1 MKFDFDI
8 EIYEDMIGLDL
19 TARDYL
25 DFRMN
30 IHITDKG
37 EGFELCTSTF
47 NSAILLGILEGLI
60 DIYEEKGNSFTVE
73 MFESNYEV
81 HFSYDSHYLKVQ
93 RYEASDGEIEIQLS
107 YRLDDFVEAFVKES
121 KKFVQYILKM
131 DEDAYDFE
139 YYKLLND
146 DINVLNNHLKNLI

>member
-37 EGFELCTSTF
+37 EKFELCTSTF

-60 DIYEEKGNSFTVE
+60 DIYEGKGNSFTVE
-73 MFESNYEV
+73 MFESNYEL
-81 HFSYDSHYLKVQ
+81 HFSYNTHYLKVQ
-93 RYEASDGEIEIQLS
+93 RYEASDEEIEIQLS
-107 YRLDDFVEAFVKES
+107 YKLDDFVEAFVKES
-121 KKFVQYILKM
+121 KKFAQYILKM
-131 DEDAYDFE
+131 DEDAFEFE
-139 YYKLLND
+139 YYKVFND
-146 DINVLNNHLKNLI
+146 DINVLNNHLQNLI

>member
-8 EIYEDMIGLDL
+8 EIYEDMIGVAL

-30 IHITDKG
+30 IHITDQGKK
-37 EGFELCTSTF
+37 FELCTSPF

-60 DIYEEKGNSFTVE
+60 DIYEGKGNSFIVE
-73 MFESNYEV
+73 MFESNYEL

-93 RYEASDGEIEIQLS
+93 RYEAFDGEIETKLS
-107 YRLDDFVEAFVKES
+107 YRLDDFAEAFVKES
-121 KKFVQYILKM
+121 KKFAQYILKM
-131 DEDAYDFE
+131 DEDAFEFE
-139 YYKLLND
+139 YYKVFND
-146 DINVLNNHLKNLI
+146 DINVLNNHLQNFI

>member
-37 EGFELCTSTF
+37 ERFELCTSTF

-60 DIYEEKGNSFTVE
+60 DIYEGKENSFIVE
-73 MFESNYEV
+73 MFESNYEL
-81 HFSYDSHYLKVQ
+81 HFSYNAHYLKVQ
-93 RYEASDGEIEIQLS
+93 RYESSDEEIETKLS
-107 YRLDDFVEAFVKES
+107 YKLDDFVEAFVKES
-121 KKFVQYILKM
+121 KRFAQYILKM
-131 DEDAYDFE
+131 DEDAFDFE
-139 YYKLLND
+139 YYKVFND
-146 DINVLNNHLKNLI
+146 DINVLNNHLQNLI

>member
-30 IHITDKG
+30 IHITDQGKK
-37 EGFELCTSTF
+37 FELCTSPF

-60 DIYEEKGNSFTVE
+60 DIYEGKENSFIVE
-73 MFESNYEV
+73 MFESNYEL

-107 YRLDDFVEAFVKES
+107 YRLDDFVKAFVKES
-121 KKFVQYILKM
+121 KKFAQYILKM
-131 DEDAYDFE
+131 DEDAFEFE
-139 YYKLLND
+139 YYKVFND
-146 DINVLNNHLKNLI
+146 DINVLNNHLQNLI